1 MGNKGKRGGMKAS
14 QDGQAMLEYVLLTS
28 LVVVASF
35 AVYVRGSWFSAVQQ
49 VVHDALTVITL
60 PIP

>member
-1 MGNKGKRGGMKAS
+1 MGNKFKRGEMNAS
-14 QDGQAMLEYVLLTS
+14 QNGQAMLEYVLLTF

-35 AVYVRGSWFSAVQQ
+35 AVYVRGRWFSAVQQ
-49 VVHDALTVITL
+49 FLHEALTVITL